1 MRPPALMPV
10 FLNLCSWAVEQMHEW
25 EGVLGSEVTISSS
38 LTILFSD
45 LECVTG
51 HNCTSVPA
59 RVATCVSR
67 LCHTNTLVCVVL
79 FTSYVIKGWVRALV
93 EKIQNP
99 PEMHPTGNL
108 EWFVFCLSKN
118 VSLRP
123 MQKHSV
129 TANSKLLVITSVI
142 SMSFPPAYTL
152 FSDSLSRLR
161 LISHQ
166 EACLERLQVVVDV
179 NFGMKLSWEWSLCHR
194 SSCRA
199 WTIRPVPLL
208 TTFWSSYF
216 PFFIAMIISSLAYSG
231 SFSLILYFSVSC
243 QQ

>member
-1 MRPPALMPV
+1 MRPPALMSV

-25 EGVLGSEVTISSS
+25 EGVLGSEVTIWSS

-59 RVATCVSR
+59 RFATCVSR
-67 LCHTNTLVCVVL
+67 LCHTNMLVCVVL
-79 FTSYVIKGWVRALV
+79 FHRLCNQRLSKSSCWKDSKSSRNASHW
-93 EKIQNP
+93 K
-99 PEMHPTGNL
+99 
-108 EWFVFCLSKN
+108 WFVFCLSKN

-123 MQKHSV
+123 LQKHSV

-166 EACLERLQVVVDV
+166 EVCLERLQVILDV
-179 NFGMKLSWEWSLCHR
+179 NFGMKLSWEWSLSPEQLQGLGKLR
-194 SSCRA
+194 S
-199 WTIRPVPLL
+199 VPLLVSLL

-216 PFFIAMIISSLAYSG
+216 PFFIVIMIISSLLYSG
-231 SFSLILYFSVSC
+231 WII
-243 QQ
+243 